1 MCKVKTGEW
10 AQFWCT
16 LLIFT
21 WAYGKYFMPT
31 IIVHQAKEYSEDIR
45 FNIPLDWTVHHTPS
59 DYMDRYGWIKYMTQL
74 SNICN
79 AYPFNN
85 QIIFFDG
92 NEIHFNDHTLSY
104 TEEKYIHLFF
114 LKSGD
119 SGRYQTNDNGP
130 NAKLKCFY
138 NYSKVSWM
146 LKYGTTQFYL
156 TTWTKSW

>member
-92 NEIHFNDHTLSY
+92 NEIHFDDSALIHT
-104 TEEKYIHLFF
+104 IFA
-114 LKSGD
+114 LKAGEPVN
-119 SGRYQTNDNGP
+119 YQPNDNGA
-130 NAKLKCFY
+130 NKKLNYYY
-138 NYSKVSWM
+138 NELKSAWI
-146 LKYGTTQFYL
+146 LKYGTKKFTSQYELHLGGSMKRF
-156 TTWTKSW
+156 